1 MKRTF
6 NPIMEVIRFTTEDVI
21 VTSGT
26 GGLSGVTSGSGH
38 PDFIE
43 NHGYF
48 AQSDDFKRARA
59 GKPGNY
65 PYVKFISNSGGENL
79 VFTSYSVA
87 RSLDEISQGF
97 YYTWFEDKWYTDNKT
112 SDEYP
117 FLTN

>member
-26 GGLSGVTSGSGH
+26 GDISGVISGSGH
-38 PDFIE
+38 SDFIKDK
-43 NHGYF
+43 GYF
-48 AQSDDFKRARA
+48 TQSADFKRSGA

-65 PYVKFISNSGGENL
+65 PYIWFISKSSGEEL
-79 VFTSYSVA
+79 EFTSYTGA
-87 RSLDEISQGF
+87 KSLWGINSDY